1 MGCTIIG
8 CGKQLPKLEVPND
21 ELTKLV
27 DTSDEWISSRTGILT
42 RRVCVDETNVDLA
55 EGAARK
61 ALGWDDD
68 GFCTRRIAPEEI
80 DLIIYSTITP
90 DEVVPTCAAVLR
102 RRLGLVNAAALDMN
116 AACTG
121 FIYGLTI
128 ADSMM
133 IATAPNTPGAQGR
146 NPIRH
151 ALVVGSERL
160 TRIVDWK
167 DRNTCVL
174 FGDGA
179 GAAVVEWDET
189 KPGILSWFIKN
200 DDDDA
205 NALTCPSTFDAPV
218 PFVEGGID
226 TAAFDE
232 ADPGDIAI
240 AAELEETERIAAGAP
255 RQALYMHGQKVF
267 KFATS
272 AMPAA
277 IEEVLRRANLTIDD
291 VQFIVPHQANE
302 RIIRYAAKRMGLPL
316 ERFQLSIAHRGNSSS
331 ACIPMT
337 LSDAYENGSI
347 HPGDKVALVGFG
359 GGFTS
364 GAILYEA

>member
-8 CGKQLPKLEVPND
+8 CGKQLPELEVPND

-42 RRVCVDETNVDLA
+42 RRICVSETNVDLA

-61 ALGWDDD
+61 ALGWDTD
-68 GFCTRRIAPEEI
+68 GYAQRRIAPEEI

-102 RRLGLVNAAALDMN
+102 RRLGLKNAAALDMN

-133 IATAPNTPGAQGR
+133 AATAPGAPGAAAR
-146 NPIRH
+146 NPIRR

-189 KPGILSWFIKN
+189 KPGIMSWFIKN
-200 DDDDA
+200 DDDET
-205 NALTCPSTFDAPV
+205 NALTCPSTYDAPT
-218 PFVEGGID
+218 PFTAEGID
-226 TAAFDE
+226 VAAFDE
-232 ADPGDIAI
+232 ADLGDAAV

-277 IEEVLRRANLTIDD
+277 IEEVLRRASLTIDD
-291 VQFIVPHQANE
+291 IQFIVPHQANE

-316 ERFQLSIAHRGNSSS
+316 ERFQLSIANRGNSSS

-347 HPGDKVALVGFG
+347 HPGDKVILVGFG

>member
-8 CGKQLPKLEVPND
+8 CGKQLPELEVPND

-42 RRVCVDETNVDLA
+42 RRICVSETNVDLA

-61 ALGWDDD
+61 ALGWDAD
-68 GFCTRRIAPEEI
+68 GYAQRRIAPEEI

-102 RRLGLVNAAALDMN
+102 RRLGLKNAAALDMN

-133 IATAPNTPGAQGR
+133 AATAPGAPGAAAR
-146 NPIRH
+146 NPIRR

-189 KPGILSWFIKN
+189 KPGIMSWFVKN
-200 DDDDA
+200 DDDET
-205 NALTCPSTFDAPV
+205 NALTCPSTYDAPT
-218 PFVEGGID
+218 PFTAKGID
-226 TAAFDE
+226 VEAFDE
-232 ADPGDIAI
+232 ADLGDAAV

-277 IEEVLRRANLTIDD
+277 IDEVLRRANLTIDD

-316 ERFQLSIAHRGNSSS
+316 ERFQLSIANRGNSSS

-347 HPGDKVALVGFG
+347 HPGDKVILVGFG

>member
-8 CGKQLPKLEVPND
+8 CGKQLPELEVPND

-42 RRVCVDETNVDLA
+42 RRICVNETNVDLA

-61 ALGWDDD
+61 ALGWDED
-68 GFCTRRIAPEEI
+68 GYAQRRIAPEEI

-102 RRLGLVNAAALDMN
+102 RRLGLKNAAALDMN

-133 IATAPNTPGAQGR
+133 AATAPGAPGAAAR
-146 NPIRH
+146 NPIRR

-189 KPGILSWFIKN
+189 KPGIMSWFIKN
-200 DDDDA
+200 DDDET
-205 NALTCPSTFDAPV
+205 NALTCPSIYDAPT
-218 PFVEGGID
+218 PFTAEGID
-226 TAAFDE
+226 VAAFNE
-232 ADPGDIAI
+232 ADLGDAAV

-277 IEEVLRRANLTIDD
+277 IEEVLRRANLTIAD

-316 ERFQLSIAHRGNSSS
+316 ERFQLSIANRGNSSS

-347 HPGDKVALVGFG
+347 HPGDKVILVGFG

>member
-8 CGKQLPKLEVPND
+8 CGKQLPELEVPND

-42 RRVCVDETNVDLA
+42 RRICVSETNVDLA

-61 ALGWDDD
+61 ALGWDTD
-68 GFCTRRIAPEEI
+68 GYAQRRIAPEEI

-102 RRLGLVNAAALDMN
+102 RRLGLKNAAALDMN

-133 IATAPNTPGAQGR
+133 AATAPGAPGASAR
-146 NPIRH
+146 NPIRR

-189 KPGILSWFIKN
+189 KPGIMSWFIKN
-200 DDDDA
+200 DDDET
-205 NALTCPSTFDAPV
+205 NALTCPSIYDAPT
-218 PFVEGGID
+218 PFTAEGID
-226 TAAFDE
+226 VAAFDE
-232 ADPGDIAI
+232 ADLGDAAV

-316 ERFQLSIAHRGNSSS
+316 ERFQLSIANRGNSSS

-347 HPGDKVALVGFG
+347 HPGDKVILVGFG